1 MQEGINATITTLNI
15 VDDDY
20 SDINTASIVQLIS
33 ATGRSTVNG
42 AYLYSCYI
50 MIPCEWLL

>member
-20 SDINTASIVQLIS
+20 DDINTASIVQLIS

-42 AYLYSCYI
+42 V
-50 MIPCEWLL
+50 